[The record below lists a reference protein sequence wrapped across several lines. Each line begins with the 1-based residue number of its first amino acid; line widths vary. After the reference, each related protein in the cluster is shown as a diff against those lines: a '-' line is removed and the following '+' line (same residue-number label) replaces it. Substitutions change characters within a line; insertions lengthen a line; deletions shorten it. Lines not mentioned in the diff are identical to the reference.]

1 MTEEYTSFL
10 DRLASP
16 APTPAG
22 GAATALAGALGAALV
37 AMACRVTARRDPT
50 SVAPQLEVEAEALR
64 ARLTALVQEDAD
76 AYTAVIEARR
86 AVDDERPRAVRAALA
101 RATEI
106 PVEIARAASRVLA
119 LCDRLVPAARA
130 STVSDLGVAVSL
142 AAAALEGAALTARV
156 NLRDL
161 DDAALASRTRATL
174 ATLLEEATMMRLR
187 AAQVIAAR
195 TGVQA

>member
-1 MTEEYTSFL
+1 LEE
-10 DRLASP
+10 
-16 APTPAG
+16 
-22 GAATALAGALGAALV
+22 
-37 AMACRVTARRDPT
+37 
-50 SVAPQLEVEAEALR
+50 EAEALR

-161 DDAALASRTRATL
+161 DDRAFVSRTRSML
-174 ATLLEEATMMRLR
+174 ATLLGDAAVTRQRL
-187 AAQVIAAR
+187 AEVVAAR
-195 TGVQA
+195 TGIPS